1 MFFCCH
7 IFCPLGGHQKCWTL
21 FISQDQK
28 GKEILVLDTM
38 FKVMSLIKLRAFCNS
53 MKNSV
58 FKQITPITQNNMP
71 FVQRFTMFN

>member
-1 MFFCCH
+1 M
-7 IFCPLGGHQKCWTL
+7 LD

-28 GKEILVLDTM
+28 GKDILVLDTM
-38 FKVMSLIKLRAFCNS
+38 FKVMRLIKLRAFCNS

-58 FKQITPITQNNMP
+58 FKQVIPTTQNNMP